1 MSNIQVDDR
10 KVLAM
15 FSEMDARNRK
25 RVFRTALRQSA
36 GILVRQTKKNLRSI
50 ETSGGRMVRT
60 GTPNRWNGKKM
71 EQGIKSKMEKGD
83 KSIKVHLL
91 GDFRLKFF
99 EMGTKDRYTRGHK
112 ITGSYW
118 SRGAGRGRKYLVRVG
133 KGGYRGHIESSK
145 FFARSKQ
152 ETESRIFKEMG
163 DRFARQ
169 VVKVNEKYK

>member
-1 MSNIQVDDR
+1 MSNIQVDNR

-15 FSEMDARNRK
+15 FSEMDAKNRK

-50 ETSGGRMVRT
+50 ETSGGRLRT
-60 GTPNRWNGKKM
+60 NTPNRWNGKKM
-71 EQGIKSKMEKGD
+71 EQGIRSKMEKGD
-83 KSIKVHLL
+83 KSMKVHLL

-99 EMGTKDRYTRGHK
+99 EMGTKDRYTKGHK

-133 KGGYRGHIESSK
+133 KGGYRGRIESSR

-169 VVKVNEKYK
+169 VVKVNEKYR